1 MDWAAN
7 LLGLDR
13 IFTNASNIGGGVIQV
28 NTMPHNNHFPDNLKI
43 SKTTASDSLLTAV
56 VAARSRYQRNHPE
69 VDMDDLVIYTTT
81 QTHSLGAKAGL
92 ILGLKVKA
100 LEVRFEDKLS
110 LRGATL
116 RNALEEDISSGI
128 HPFLMGKYLVP
139 LTLDAGTISSFFL
152 QSPRLAQHPL
162 VQMTI

>member
-1 MDWAAN
+1 
-7 LLGLDR
+7 
-13 IFTNASNIGGGVIQV
+13 
-28 NTMPHNNHFPDNLKI
+28 
-43 SKTTASDSLLTAV
+43 
-56 VAARSRYQRNHPE
+56 
-69 VDMDDLVIYTTT
+69 MDDLVVYTTT

-92 ILGLKVKA
+92 ALGLKVKA

-139 LTLDAGTISSFFL
+139 LTLDAGTISFLFL
-152 QSPRLAQHPL
+152 QSPPLAQHPL